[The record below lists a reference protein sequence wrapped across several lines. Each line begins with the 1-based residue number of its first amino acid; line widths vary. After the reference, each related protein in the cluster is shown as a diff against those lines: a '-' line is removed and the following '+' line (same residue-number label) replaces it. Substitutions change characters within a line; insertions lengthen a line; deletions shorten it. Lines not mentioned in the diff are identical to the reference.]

1 MSESVVVPARAEHET
16 EVIRAGA
23 GEPQMNPGGPRLSRA
38 VEHRRASGF
47 WSAGR
52 PHREHLPFSFL
63 GTLGILGIL
72 GVLGVFVLFSRGTGV
87 SATLA
92 MMLAACAVFE
102 V

>member
-1 MSESVVVPARAEHET
+1 
-16 EVIRAGA
+16 
-23 GEPQMNPGGPRLSRA
+23 MNPGGPRLSRA

-63 GTLGILGIL
+63 GILGILGI
-72 GVLGVFVLFSRGTGV
+72 LGVFVLFSRGTGV
-87 SATLA
+87 SATALA